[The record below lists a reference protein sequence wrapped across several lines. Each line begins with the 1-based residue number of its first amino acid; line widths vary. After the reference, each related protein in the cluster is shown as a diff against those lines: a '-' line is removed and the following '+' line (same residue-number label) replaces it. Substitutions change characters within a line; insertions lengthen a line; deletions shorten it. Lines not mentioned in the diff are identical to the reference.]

1 MTQPVKK
8 PNHPFAG
15 CFSQHRDHL
24 HQGIKQPPSL
34 CSLPNS
40 PLFCSHQITPSTI
53 SISAWKNPQ
62 NSNPNL
68 TNSSYTISIQSIKKM
83 FTQFGAT
90 ADSLSKASTMVFRI
104 GTDAHLYDDPD
115 DVNIVPLLDSKFD
128 SEKCEALKRLL
139 ALIAQGIDVSNYFPQ
154 VVKNV
159 ASQSLEVKKLVYVY
173 LLHYAEKY
181 ASLNIIWRPNEALL
195 SINYFQKDL
204 GDTNPLV
211 RAWALRTM
219 AGIRLHV
226 IAPLVIAAVNKCAR
240 DPSVYV
246 RKCAANA
253 LPKLNDLRQEENAT
267 AVEEIIGIL
276 LDDHSPGVIGA
287 AAAAF
292 NSICPNNLRLIVKN
306 YRKLCETL
314 PDVEEW
320 GQIILIG
327 ILLRLVIARHGLAK
341 ESVLF
346 TPSNRCEMG
355 NSNGDVAFEA
365 SELGHGHSKS
375 ELAYLV
381 ARSYTEG
388 PDEYL
393 TRSSTGKGIF
403 LDFDD
408 ASFAQGEA
416 NDDVKIFLKSTS
428 PLLWSQNSAVVL
440 AAAGVHWLMAPKD
453 ALNKIVKP
461 LLFLLRSSNASKYVV
476 LCNIQIFAKVMP
488 SLFSDYYEDFFIS
501 TTETYPIKALKL
513 EILSLIATE
522 LSIRCIFQEFQDY
535 IKDPDRRFAADTVAA
550 IGLCAQ
556 RLEKFTDLCLE
567 TLLSL
572 VKMESITSETNVVDE
587 EAGVLIQ
594 AVMSIKAIINQDP
607 LSHDKVIIQLTRSL
621 DAVKVPAARA
631 IIIWMVGEYN
641 SIGEKIPLMLTVIL
655 KYLAYCFSSES
666 PETKLQILN
675 TSIKISFSAKGDD
688 LMTVKRIVSFILELA
703 KCDMNYDVRD
713 RARALSKIL
722 PSFLGSDVHGVTSD
736 SVKEEA
742 INLIARKIFTPPKGS
757 PSSQPLSSRFYL
769 PGSLSQVVLH
779 AAPGYEPLPKPCS
792 LPLANGQDSFLET
805 ENSNGSE
812 RTDGSETLSGSEEG
826 ESDYNSDDDS
836 SASYVSKQNESVNEA
851 ENTSP
856 LILIGDADNALERQD
871 GTADNS
877 NIYSGSGGVEDVMSK
892 SALESWLVEQPTGL
906 NQDLKASAGDS
917 IQRSARISIG
927 DLGSR
932 VKPKTYVLLDTAS
945 GQGLKVEYTFS
956 SQISH
961 ISPILIC
968 VEVSFHNTSNQPLSK
983 VFLADEGSSK
993 GANLSE
999 QALVT
1004 TERSPAPEEDVLTL
1018 VPMEEI
1024 DTLEPGNM
1032 EKRILHVRFH
1042 HHLLPLKLSL
1052 WCNGKKYPVKLRPD
1066 IGYFIKPLEMDVLAF
1081 RNKES
1086 QLPGMF
1092 EYVRRCTYA
1101 DHLAE
1106 LNKDASDN
1114 IQTKDSILLISES
1127 IALKML
1133 CNAKLFLV
1141 SADFPLASKLDD
1153 ASGLCLRFSSE
1164 ILSTSAPCLISITVE
1179 GNCSDPVS
1187 VCVKVNC
1194 EETVFGLNLL
1204 NRIVN
1209 FLGE

>member
-1 MTQPVKK
+1 M
-8 PNHPFAG
+8 
-15 CFSQHRDHL
+15 FSQ
-24 HQGIKQPPSL
+24 
-34 CSLPNS
+34 
-40 PLFCSHQITPSTI
+40 
-53 SISAWKNPQ
+53 
-62 NSNPNL
+62 
-68 TNSSYTISIQSIKKM
+68 
-83 FTQFGAT
+83 FTMTG
-90 ADSLSKASTMVFRI
+90 DSLSKASSLVFRI

-115 DVNIVPLLDSKFD
+115 DVNIVSLLDSKFD

-139 ALIAQGIDVSNYFPQ
+139 ALIAQGIDVSNFFPQ

-159 ASQSLEVKKLVYVY
+159 ASHSLEVKKLVYVY
-173 LLHYAEKY
+173 LLHYAEK
-181 ASLNIIWRPNEALL
+181 RPNEALL

-253 LPKLNDLRQEENAT
+253 LPKLNDLRLEENAS
-267 AVEEIIGIL
+267 AVREIIEIL
-276 LDDHSPGVIGA
+276 LNDHSPGVIGA

-292 NSICPNNLRLIVKN
+292 NSICPNNLRLIAKY
-306 YRKLCETL
+306 YRRLCETL

-327 ILLRLVIARHGLAK
+327 ILLRFVIARHGLAK

-346 TPSNRCEMG
+346 NRLNAERRDSCEMG
-355 NSNGDVAFEA
+355 DLNEDIVLQEG
-365 SELGHGHSKS
+365 SELGHENYKS

-381 ARSYTEG
+381 ARSYTES

-393 TRSSTGKGIF
+393 TRSNTGNGLI

-408 ASFAQGEA
+408 ASFIHGGT
-416 NDDVKIFLKSTS
+416 NDDVEILLKCTS

-440 AAAGVHWLMAPKD
+440 AAAGVHWIMASKD
-453 ALNKIVKP
+453 AVNKIVKP
-461 LLFLLRSSNASKYVV
+461 LLFVLRSSNTSKYVV

-488 SLFSDYYEDFFIS
+488 SLFSDYYEDFLVS
-501 TTETYPIKALKL
+501 TSETYPIKALKL

-522 LSIRCIFQEFQDY
+522 SSIACIFQEFQDY

-556 RLEKFTDLCLE
+556 RLPKFANICLE
-567 TLLSL
+567 GLLSL
-572 VKMESITSETNVVDE
+572 VKTDSIAGEMNVLDG
-587 EAGVLIQ
+587 EAGILIQ
-594 AVMSIKAIINQDP
+594 AVMSIKAIISRDP
-607 LSHDKVIIQLTRSL
+607 LTHDKVVIQLARSL

-631 IIIWMVGEYN
+631 IIVWMIGEYN
-641 SIGEKIPLMLTVIL
+641 SVGERIPLMLTVVL
-655 KYLAYCFSSES
+655 KYLAYCFNSEA

-675 TSIKISFSAKGDD
+675 TSIKVSFCSKGDD
-688 LMTVKRIVSFILELA
+688 SLTIRRIANFVLELA

-713 RARALSKIL
+713 RARALSKML
-722 PSFLGSDVHGVTSD
+722 PSFLDNDDHGKISD

-742 INLIARKIFTPPKGS
+742 ANLVVEKIFAPRKGL
-757 PSSQPLSSRFYL
+757 PSSEPLSSRFYL

-792 LPLANGQDSFLET
+792 LLFADRSQDS
-805 ENSNGSE
+805 SNGSE
-812 RTDGSETLSGSEEG
+812 ITDNSEILSGSEEG
-826 ESDYNSDDDS
+826 ESEYSTQQSDHGS
-836 SASYVSKQNESVNEA
+836 SASYESEHS
-851 ENTSP
+851 ES
-856 LILIGDADNALERQD
+856 ESE
-871 GTADNS
+871 ADNS
-877 NIYSGSGGVEDVMSK
+877 DGPLIQIGDTENGLEGQSGTAANTSIHSGSVGVDNMLSNR
-892 SALESWLVEQPTGL
+892 ALESWLVEQPIVL
-906 NQDLKASAGDS
+906 DQDLKTSTVDN
-917 IQRSARISIG
+917 IQRSARISIA
-927 DLGSR
+927 DFGSR
-932 VKPKTYVLLDTAS
+932 VKPKTYMLLDTAS
-945 GQGLKVEYTFS
+945 GQGLKVEYAFS
-956 SQISH
+956 SQISN
-961 ISPILIC
+961 ISPLLIC
-968 VEVSFHNTSNQPLSK
+968 VEVSFHNCSNQPLSN
-983 VFLADEGSSK
+983 VYLVDEGS
-993 GANLSE
+993 GRGTNVSE
-999 QALVT
+999 EALVMP
-1004 TERSPAPEEDVLTL
+1004 ERSSACDDDVPTL

-1024 DTLEPGNM
+1024 DTLEINHL
-1032 EKRILHVRFH
+1032 EKRVLHVRFH

-1052 WCNGKKYPVKLRPD
+1052 RCNGKKYPVKLRPD

-1081 RNKES
+1081 RSMES

-1101 DHLAE
+1101 DHIAE
-1106 LNKDASDN
+1106 LNKEANDSA
-1114 IQTKDSILLISES
+1114 QTKDSILLICES

-1133 CNAKLFLV
+1133 NNAKLFLV

-1153 ASGLCLRFSSE
+1153 ASGLCLRFSAE
-1164 ILSTSAPCLISITVE
+1164 ILSTSAPCLISVTVE
-1179 GNCSDPVS
+1179 GNCSEPLS

-1209 FLGE
+1209 FLAEQSA